1 LESEKKSTAAASLF
15 LSWLLRL
22 KSTIVSR
29 NNNSPDNYWGRGH
42 SLSKARVAPRLPFG
56 GRDISHR
63 LGQARIGEQQGKTSA
78 ATINSRRTAMAGR
91 RPIERRVGPARLGP
105 PFEEESGWAFSLPF
119 ASLRPGLGLAFLGGL
134 SPLDLRCALKQ
145 ALDKHSGKHALHGS
159 PFPAISP
166 SQSQSQSASGRPAG
180 KSRAVASCRVLTG
193 HPRVL
198 LISCPQRWPLF
209 SCLQSH

>member
-22 KSTIVSR
+22 KSTIVSP

-42 SLSKARVAPRLPFG
+42 SLSKGKGGTMAPLWRS
-56 GRDISHR
+56 DISHR

-105 PFEEESGWAFSLPF
+105 PFEEESGWAFPF
-119 ASLRPGLGLAFLGGL
+119 PSLRSVLAWAWRSLGVFPP
-134 SPLDLRCALKQ
+134 STCA
-145 ALDKHSGKHALHGS
+145 A
-159 PFPAISP
+159 P
-166 SQSQSQSASGRPAG
+166 
-180 KSRAVASCRVLTG
+180 
-193 HPRVL
+193 
-198 LISCPQRWPLF
+198 
-209 SCLQSH
+209 